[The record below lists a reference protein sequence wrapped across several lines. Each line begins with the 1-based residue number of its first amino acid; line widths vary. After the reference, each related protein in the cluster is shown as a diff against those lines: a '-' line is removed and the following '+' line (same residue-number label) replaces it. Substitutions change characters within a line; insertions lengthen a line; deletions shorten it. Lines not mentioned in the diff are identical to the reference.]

1 MKTAQIVL
9 INPEGFVLCVSR
21 KDDHT
26 NFGLPGGKMD
36 PEDDGDPRITAIREC
51 KEETGLDVYNLD
63 LVYAIHKYGNMS
75 YTYLANYTGEINHN
89 EPHLVKWGTFKDL
102 IEGSFGEYNNLVYSS
117 LIDKGIKVKF

>member
-1 MKTAQIVL
+1 MKTAQVVL

-21 KDDHT
+21 KDDHN

-36 PEDDGDPRITAIREC
+36 PEDENDPTITAIREC
-51 KEETGLDVYNLD
+51 KEETGLDASDLD
-63 LVYAIHKYGNMS
+63 LVFAIHKYGNMS
-75 YTYLANYTGEINHN
+75 YTYIANYTGEINHS

-117 LIDKGIKVKF
+117 LLDKGIKVKF